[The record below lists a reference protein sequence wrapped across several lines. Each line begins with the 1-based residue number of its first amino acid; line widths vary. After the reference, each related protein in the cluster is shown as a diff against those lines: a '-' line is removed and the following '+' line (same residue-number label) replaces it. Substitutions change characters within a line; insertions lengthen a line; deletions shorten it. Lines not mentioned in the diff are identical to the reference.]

1 MCIYKCI
8 CSNTENSHY
17 DLISPLLYVKCRIG
31 YLSPFSLILMRFLQ
45 GSYKEIEAWRH
56 DWTCP
61 RSYSKWQKQD
71 VNSIQEDEIKFFAFS
86 VLSIS
91 FWKFNV
97 WTPALDMKWDFKAS
111 FLYFQYYRTLK
122 HFWKVCY
129 WAEWNN
135 DVSKID
141 TAKSKVWEALSVKR
155 QVSEAAHIET
165 NS

>member
-1 MCIYKCI
+1 MSSAGLGTYPH
-8 CSNTENSHY
+8 S
-17 DLISPLLYVKCRIG
+17 LW
-31 YLSPFSLILMRFLQ
+31 FSW
-45 GSYKEIEAWRH
+45 GSYKAATKKLRLGDMIGLVQGH
-56 DWTCP
+56 TV
-61 RSYSKWQKQD
+61 KWQKQD